1 MNKKRVGIGM
11 MLLLALPAA
20 AGDTLTNVYNIYA
33 PIFLQAGNP
42 SFAGSQVLTNGFG
55 LGALMVGFWMVADNI
70 LGVFIQPIV
79 GAWSDRLQSRFG
91 RRIPVVLFTLPL
103 VVIGYILI
111 PIVPN
116 LIPAELSGQASQLVN
131 MFIFF
136 TVACVIFYVGF
147 LPARVILQ
155 TLRQEAVAPD
165 QRSKVEAWVYFLI
178 NIFSILAYTLGAQ
191 VYRSNGPLLFWL
203 IGGLYLIA
211 CILLMVFYKESPVSA
226 GDLEKTEKNSFKQII
241 TVLRGEHPRDRNNLI
256 KYLASVLFITLAFG
270 GTSSFSSSW
279 LVNTQGL
286 DEARA
291 ATIQA
296 ILLVGS
302 TVAVFPAGQL
312 ASGKLGRRTVYIL
325 GVSIMVVGGLLVS
338 FLPAQYAV
346 AFFLMGFGAGTFFV
360 TMLPLLFDIA
370 GGKQVSGALVGVLNI
385 SYLLGT
391 VFGSLIVGAAI
402 QSVGYLALYPT
413 IIVLGSS
420 ALVCILLTR
429 TIPAPQVAE
438 ASA

>member
-1 MNKKRVGIGM
+1 MKKKKVGIGL

-20 AGDTLTNVYNIYA
+20 VGDTLTNVYNIYA

-42 SFAGSQVLTNGFG
+42 SFSGNQLLTSGFG
-55 LGALMVGFWMVADNI
+55 MGALMVGFWMIADNL
-70 LGVFIQPIV
+70 LGMFIQPVV
-79 GAWSDRLQSRFG
+79 GAWSDRLHTRFG
-91 RRIPVVLFTLPL
+91 RRIPVVMFTLPL

-111 PIVPN
+111 PVIPN
-116 LIPAELSGQASQLVN
+116 LIPAELNGQTAKLVN

-136 TVACVIFYVGF
+136 TIACIIFYLGF

-155 TLRQEAVAPD
+155 TLRQEAVEPD
-165 QRSKVEAWVYFLI
+165 QRTKVESWVYFLI

-191 VYRSNGPLLFWL
+191 VYRNNGPLLFWL
-203 IGGLYLIA
+203 IGGLYLVA
-211 CILLMVFYKESPVSA
+211 CVLLMVFYKEDPVTENE
-226 GDLEKTEKNSFKQII
+226 LHHTEKNSFKQII
-241 TVLRGEHPRDRNNLI
+241 NILKGENLRDRNNLL

-302 TVAVFPAGQL
+302 TLAVFPAGHL
-312 ASGKLGRRTVYIL
+312 ASGKLGRRTVYII

-338 FLPAQYAV
+338 FLPSQHMV

-360 TMLPLLFDIA
+360 TMLPLLFDI
-370 GGKQVSGALVGVLNI
+370 GGSKKVSGALVGILSI

-391 VFGSLIVGAAI
+391 IFGSLIVGAAI
-402 QSVGYLALYPT
+402 QFSGYLALYPT

-429 TIPAPQVAE
+429 PNPVSQGKEKNA
-438 ASA
+438 